1 MQRGLIEVGFFERF
15 KAKKPA
21 ADWNDAYV
29 AAPKFYRDAS
39 GSPFGAIALTEGTE
53 TVLPRNPQAE
63 YRVDGKTVENWR
75 MMLISTTKDA
85 IVGDAD
91 YQTALRNAE
100 KYAVDRNQ
108 NSILVRGLSLAE
120 LEALK

>member
-53 TVLPRNPQAE
+53 TVLSRNPQAE

-91 YQTALRNAE
+91 YQTALRTAE

>member
-1 MQRGLIEVGFFERF
+1 M
-15 KAKKPA
+15 
-21 ADWNDAYV
+21 
-29 AAPKFYRDAS
+29 
-39 GSPFGAIALTEGTE
+39 
-53 TVLPRNPQAE
+53 
-63 YRVDGKTVENWR
+63 DGKTVENWR

>member
-1 MQRGLIEVGFFERF
+1 M
-15 KAKKPA
+15 
-21 ADWNDAYV
+21 Y
-29 AAPKFYRDAS
+29 YS
-39 GSPFGAIALTEGTE
+39 
-53 TVLPRNPQAE
+53 QAE

-75 MMLISTTKDA
+75 MMLISTTKGA